1 MWFIPNFL
9 KRSFLSSCFPSLLH
23 GSCSVRQWSKS
34 EESSSLALWFPK
46 KDLEKQVSWIKPSES
61 FNINPCFSRINTW
74 FFCPLWPLFSTD
86 LWICPCSNTMLAVP
100 PSSFSAS
107 FWFRYLSLRSEYG
120 LISLSTAR
128 PWADFC
134 FPLFLSTV
142 KRHWECRLEYWC
154 VYCCWSW
161 QSVSLLT
168 YRSVLHRWKCISQWF
183 SLSIFSLCLK
193 NFQIKLHWA
202 YLCLTKPPFS
212 SIQPAISFSYL
223 LFLVWVT
230 RGAQNNLSGDDYALT
245 GHLLD
250 VSILIF
256 RVSFCSAEI
265 QKSAVHQGSWLN

>member
-9 KRSFLSSCFPSLLH
+9 KSSFLSSCFPSLLH
-23 GSCSVRQWSKS
+23 GSCPVRQWSKS

-134 FPLFLSTV
+134 FPLFYLQSKDIGNVIWSTGV
-142 KRHWECRLEYWC
+142 CTAADPG
-154 VYCCWSW
+154 S
-161 QSVSLLT
+161 
-168 YRSVLHRWKCISQWF
+168 
-183 SLSIFSLCLK
+183 
-193 NFQIKLHWA
+193 
-202 YLCLTKPPFS
+202 
-212 SIQPAISFSYL
+212 
-223 LFLVWVT
+223 LFLC
-230 RGAQNNLSGDDYALT
+230 SLT
-245 GHLLD
+245 GQCYTGENAFPSGLKSFHL
-250 VSILIF
+250 VF
-256 RVSFCSAEI
+256 SAF
-265 QKSAVHQGSWLN
+265 A